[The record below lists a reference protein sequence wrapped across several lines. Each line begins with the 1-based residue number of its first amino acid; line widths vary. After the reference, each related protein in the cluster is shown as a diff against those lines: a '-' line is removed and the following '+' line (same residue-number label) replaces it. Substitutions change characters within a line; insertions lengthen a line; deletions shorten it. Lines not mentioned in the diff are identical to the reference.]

1 MKTWLGLT
9 FCLCFLSAWVYSQPN
24 TTLYYDLDGK
34 KCEASYALFS
44 LTAPA
49 NQHVEGYYTNGK
61 SFFRGSIAR
70 LDTANFYASKFVD
83 SCVWYYKN
91 GKQKLV
97 RNYDK
102 TGLLEGISR
111 EYYES
116 GSLWKEMNYS
126 HNAIENNTYAE
137 FLEDGQRYEIFEDN
151 FNDNQSDWDLLQN
164 ESQDV
169 KIADGHLVLTGKTKD
184 GTSRYKYL
192 KFNKEDFIIEMK
204 FDFQKNKNED
214 NGGMI
219 YGFKD
224 WDNYN
229 FFYINQENF
238 FIGTVYE
245 GIKSYAVEDMFSAAI
260 HDKGYNVLKIISN
273 GSDVVYT
280 INGSLVYKSSK
291 YNFYGNHFGA
301 ALVAKCTMRIDQL
314 VFKQISYSAMG
325 HGSESK
331 AQQNVDV
338 KATGTGFF
346 IDASGI
352 IATNYHVVENEKQ
365 IIVDV
370 LDTASGMYKSYKANL
385 LMKDEDNDLAVIKIS
400 DEQFKPMFGGIDYA
414 FSSSHSF
421 ELGGNAFTLG
431 FPLALAGMGSG
442 EVKFSDG
449 KISARTGYNGALNS
463 FQTSIPVQPGNSG
476 GPVFNQNGE
485 LIGIINSKIAKADNV
500 SYAIKYNFL
509 INLLQSLPENVNLPS
524 NNKLATYSLEEKIK
538 NVKKYIVLIKIK

>member
-169 KIADGHLVLTGKTKD
+169 KIADGHLVLTGKTKEAEAMIQNLSNFYRTSLSSDPLEDVTLAEEVELQRLYLEIESVRYPKRLRVKINIPDALMGQNVPALILQPLVENAIKHGVSRTTRPVEIIINAKSEGDVLVLCVVDD
-184 GTSRYKYL
+184 GEAMDADHVGGSGIGLANVRDRLEARYR
-192 KFNKEDFIIEMK
+192 
-204 FDFQKNKNED
+204 
-214 NGGMI
+214 
-219 YGFKD
+219 
-224 WDNYN
+224 
-229 FFYINQENF
+229 
-238 FIGTVYE
+238 
-245 GIKSYAVEDMFSAAI
+245 SAA
-260 HDKGYNVLKIISN
+260 
-273 GSDVVYT
+273 
-280 INGSLVYKSSK
+280 
-291 YNFYGNHFGA
+291 
-301 ALVAKCTMRIDQL
+301 R
-314 VFKQISYSAMG
+314 
-325 HGSESK
+325 
-331 AQQNVDV
+331 
-338 KATGTGFF
+338 
-346 IDASGI
+346 
-352 IATNYHVVENEKQ
+352 
-365 IIVDV
+365 
-370 LDTASGMYKSYKANL
+370 LDTKL
-385 LMKDEDNDLAVIKIS
+385 LDGGGFIAMLTLPLSHRIAV
-400 DEQFKPMFGGIDYA
+400 
-414 FSSSHSF
+414 
-421 ELGGNAFTLG
+421 
-431 FPLALAGMGSG
+431 
-442 EVKFSDG
+442 
-449 KISARTGYNGALNS
+449 
-463 FQTSIPVQPGNSG
+463 
-476 GPVFNQNGE
+476 
-485 LIGIINSKIAKADNV
+485 
-500 SYAIKYNFL
+500 
-509 INLLQSLPENVNLPS
+509 
-524 NNKLATYSLEEKIK
+524 
-538 NVKKYIVLIKIK
+538 